1 MQTNF
6 FYRMTIWISSIRA
19 SSKKYD
25 LQKIF
30 NNVIIFIVILAPR
43 LQLYNKRFRH
53 ENSTRIYCLTIELV
67 TIKIPWVIQF
77 VCMHVFFF
85 LWMKEKTMESFK
97 QIVYVFFLRF

>member
-1 MQTNF
+1 MRGKISLLSNYTCSKLIF

-53 ENSTRIYCLTIELV
+53 ENSTHIYCLTIELV
-67 TIKIPWVIQF
+67 TIKIP
-77 VCMHVFFF
+77 
-85 LWMKEKTMESFK
+85 
-97 QIVYVFFLRF
+97 

>member
-1 MQTNF
+1 
-6 FYRMTIWISSIRA
+6 MTIWISSIRA

-43 LQLYNKRFRH
+43 LQLDNKRFRH

-67 TIKIPWVIQF
+67 TNQNPMSDT
-77 VCMHVFFF
+77 VCMYACIFFS
-85 LWMKEKTMESFK
+85 MNERKNHG
-97 QIVYVFFLRF
+97 VV

>member
-1 MQTNF
+1 
-6 FYRMTIWISSIRA
+6 MTIWISSIRA

-43 LQLYNKRFRH
+43 LQLYNKRFQH

-67 TIKIPWVIQF
+67 TIKIP
-77 VCMHVFFF
+77 
-85 LWMKEKTMESFK
+85 
-97 QIVYVFFLRF
+97 

>member
-1 MQTNF
+1 
-6 FYRMTIWISSIRA
+6 MTIWISSIRA

-53 ENSTRIYCLTIELV
+53 EIQLV
-67 TIKIPWVIQF
+67 YIA
-77 VCMHVFFF
+77 
-85 LWMKEKTMESFK
+85 
-97 QIVYVFFLRF
+97 